1 MKTEINGSGL
11 FIDFKAKDIATIISR
26 FEFESDDEF
35 IEIFNAVNRHFSSW
49 GIGVRQVIVSALL
62 KKHLCKKQFE
72 EVIKLIES
80 FDAGIWN

>member
-1 MKTEINGSGL
+1 MKTEIDGSGI

-35 IEIFNAVNRHFSSW
+35 VAVFNAAIRDFALW
-49 GIGVRQVIVSALL
+49 DIGLRQVLVESLI
-62 KKHLCKKQFE
+62 KKHLCKKQCD

-80 FDAGIWN
+80 FDSGIWN